1 MNPLETDQNSDL
13 DLDCQKLIPSEAT
26 ITPLDVAPSPSSRS
40 VDRPRKQSSSI
51 DRQKETLTFEMGK
64 ANLSELDQNFHYRK
78 LNLESKGLKILGEQL
93 TRFNLI
99 SELGMLFQTQVQ
111 IVKASGPSWFLLIC
125 VGGLF
130 FLISREVHLVG
141 LYLEI

>member
-26 ITPLDVAPSPSSRS
+26 ITPLDVAPSQGSRS
-40 VDRPRKQSSSI
+40 VTPKKRSSSI
-51 DRQKETLTFEMGK
+51 DRSKETLTFEMGK
-64 ANLSELDQNFHYRK
+64 ANLSELDRNFHYRK

-99 SELGMLFQTQVQ
+99 SELG
-111 IVKASGPSWFLLIC
+111 IVSNAN
-125 VGGLF
+125 
-130 FLISREVHLVG
+130 
-141 LYLEI
+141 

>member
-40 VDRPRKQSSSI
+40 ITPKKRSSSI
-51 DRQKETLTFEMGK
+51 DRQRECLTFEMGK
-64 ANLSELDQNFHYRK
+64 SNLSELDQNFHYRK
-78 LNLESKGLKILGEQL
+78 LNLEGKGLKVLGEQL

-99 SELGMLFQTQVQ
+99 SELG
-111 IVKASGPSWFLLIC
+111 IVSKNVFWRIIVFNILRIGRKSG
-125 VGGLF
+125 F
-130 FLISREVHLVG
+130 F
-141 LYLEI
+141 YKPT

>member
-26 ITPLDVAPSPSSRS
+26 ITPLDVAPSQGSRS
-40 VDRPRKQSSSI
+40 VTPKKRSSSI
-51 DRQKETLTFEMGK
+51 DRSKETLTFEMGK
-64 ANLSELDQNFHYRK
+64 TNLSELDRNFHYRK

-99 SELGMLFQTQVQ
+99 SELG
-111 IVKASGPSWFLLIC
+111 IVSNVI
-125 VGGLF
+125 
-130 FLISREVHLVG
+130 
-141 LYLEI
+141 

>member
-40 VDRPRKQSSSI
+40 ITPKKRSRTSSI
-51 DRQKETLTFEMGK
+51 DRQRESLTFEMGK
-64 ANLSELDQNFHYRK
+64 SNLSELDQNFHYRK
-78 LNLESKGLKILGEQL
+78 LNLEGKGLKVLGEQL

-99 SELGMLFQTQVQ
+99 SELG
-111 IVKASGPSWFLLIC
+111 IVSKENFDK
-125 VGGLF
+125 F
-130 FLISREVHLVG
+130 F
-141 LYLEI
+141 